1 MDVSI
6 EKLIYGGDGLAHHEG
21 ATLFVPFVLPGEKV
35 AAEAVEKSKKF
46 MRCRLEHVEV
56 ASAERVEARCPHFG
70 VCGGCNYQHIPYEA
84 QLRYKAEILRET
96 LRRIGKIDWTGE
108 IVQHAFEPWEYRNR
122 AQWKVRSVG
131 ERGGGVVAGRANQPM
146 DIGYFQ
152 AGSNNFMPAYSC
164 PILAPELFATLNT
177 LRQLLKEGLLPPTLR
192 EVEAFAAGPD
202 SLLMALNFSKFPA
215 NRPQLRETLFAG
227 VRGLTSTL
235 IQDEWHQRMELFGP
249 GSISYAA
256 AGFQYRVSHLSFFQV
271 NRFAIEEMCGT
282 VAELAGEGAL
292 ALDLFCGVG
301 LFSLP
306 LARKFDQVIGV
317 ESNPA
322 AVRDLQFNA
331 ALAAQG
337 LRGKI
342 ESREADAETFLRG
355 FRGRAHCVV
364 LDPPRAGLEKEAAE
378 RLLKARPRRIVYVS
392 CDPATMARDLALL
405 GSVYSLSVVH
415 AFDLFPQTFHLET
428 IAGLV
433 RRE

>member
-1 MDVSI
+1 MAMNVSI

-46 MRCRLEHVEV
+46 MRCRLERVEV
-56 ASAERVEARCPHFG
+56 ASAERVEAKCPHFG
-70 VCGGCNYQHIPYEA
+70 VCGGCNYQHIPYQA
-84 QLRYKAEILRET
+84 QLGYKAEILRET
-96 LRRIGKIDWTGE
+96 LRRIGKINWTGE

-122 AQWKVRSVG
+122 AQWKVRAVG
-131 ERGGGVVAGRANQPM
+131 DAAP

-164 PILAPELFATLNT
+164 PILAPELFATLNS
-177 LRQLLKEGLLPPTLR
+177 LRDLLKEGLLPPTLR
-192 EVEAFAAGPD
+192 EVEVFASGSE
-202 SLLMALNFSKFPA
+202 SLLMALNFSKFPS
-215 NRPQLRETLFAG
+215 NRPQLREAIFG
-227 VRGLTSTL
+227 RVRGLTSVL

-249 GSISYAA
+249 GSVSYSVG
-256 AGFQYRVSHLSFFQV
+256 GFQYRVSHLSFFQV

-292 ALDLFCGVG
+292 AVDLFCGVG

-306 LARKFDQVIGV
+306 LARKFDQVTAV
-317 ESNPA
+317 ESNPT

-331 ALAAQG
+331 ALGTPG

-342 ESREADAETFLRG
+342 ECREADAEAFLRG
-355 FRGRAHCVV
+355 FRGRAECVV
-364 LDPPRAGLEKEAAE
+364 LDPPRAGLGPEAAA
-378 RLLKARPRRIVYVS
+378 RLLKAKPGRIVYVS
-392 CDPATMARDLALL
+392 CDPATLARDLAVL

-415 AFDLFPQTFHLET
+415 AFDLFPETFHLET